1 LVAGSNQK
9 SLKLMVGATGFE
21 PATPASRT
29 QIAVEK
35 INKNNDLCPRLTIF
49 ISLYSRGFGDQS
61 VVGKFEAPFAISD
74 QAAACADVTLRQAWQ
89 RYLGALLLRKRPRQE
104 DDQWLSRP
112 RGTHL
117 CWMA

>member
-1 LVAGSNQK
+1 VRAWPGSGDAGAHGGSTRQSASAVDLVAGSNQK
-9 SLKLMVGATGFE
+9 SLELMVGATGFE
-21 PATPASRT
+21 PATPASQT

-74 QAAACADVTLRQAWQ
+74 
-89 RYLGALLLRKRPRQE
+89 
-104 DDQWLSRP
+104 
-112 RGTHL
+112 
-117 CWMA
+117 